1 MEWWWQGAT
10 LYVDDVFLC
19 GKDVGGGLVREGAVG
34 VACLVVWGGGM
45 LFWVL
50 EVREVRWGLGW
61 GGEGRC
67 CSFRFWGSVSPVYS
81 SRDKEVAQSVLTA
94 LRSH

>member
-34 VACLVVWGGGM
+34 VACLVVWGGGHA
-45 LFWVL
+45 VL
-50 EVREVRWGLGW
+50 GFRGS
-61 GGEGRC
+61 GGAMGSGVGR
-67 CSFRFWGSVSPVYS
+67 GGT
-81 SRDKEVAQSVLTA
+81 L
-94 LRSH
+94 L